1 MKYQIYLNKE
11 TSAFVNLFAS
21 QNNMKPSTVI
31 KQIVEETYK
40 KAFDYARS
48 HLEKEE
54 KAV

>member
-21 QNNMKPSTVI
+21 QNNMKPSTV
-31 KQIVEETYK
+31 EETYK

-54 KAV
+54 EAV